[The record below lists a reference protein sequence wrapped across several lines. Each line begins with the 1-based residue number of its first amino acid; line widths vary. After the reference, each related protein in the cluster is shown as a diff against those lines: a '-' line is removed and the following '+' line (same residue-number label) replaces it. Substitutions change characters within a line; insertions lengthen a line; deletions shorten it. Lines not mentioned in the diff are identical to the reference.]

1 MNQYIR
7 GRENS
12 LYVIRS
18 IGHEVKRL
26 HPREVC
32 DSEVGSLVKV

>member
-1 MNQYIR
+1 M
-7 GRENS
+7 RETERDNS

-26 HPREVC
+26 HPRAVC
-32 DSEVGSLVKV
+32 GSEVGSLTEL